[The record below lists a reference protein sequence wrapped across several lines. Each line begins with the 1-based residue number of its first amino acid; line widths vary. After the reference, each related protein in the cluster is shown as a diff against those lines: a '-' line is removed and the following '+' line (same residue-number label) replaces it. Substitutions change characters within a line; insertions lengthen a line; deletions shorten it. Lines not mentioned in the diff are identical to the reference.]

1 MGGFTPYILCTG
13 LMGSGKSTIIR
24 EYISNFKTIAFTAPK
39 IEATH
44 QGLDF
49 EFIDNVFG
57 TMQEKG
63 DYISHYYFYELDA
76 PTIKKW
82 VQFVQIADSI
92 IVVYNDQPIREYN
105 PPKYLMETL
114 LSNKKENAKFVF
126 VINNYSDLEI
136 AKSNLKSKYNLD
148 DLDPSVFVIKDLPQ
162 GTSSLEENCVPKIKL
177 NVEKVGEIIDWT
189 IDNID
194 LNR

>member
-1 MGGFTPYILCTG
+1 MPYILCTG

-24 EYISNFKTIAFTAPK
+24 EYIANFKTIAFTAPK

-57 TMQEKG
+57 IMQEKG
-63 DYISHYYFYELDA
+63 DYISHYYYYELDA

-92 IVVYNDQPIREYN
+92 IVVYNEQPIREYN

-114 LSNKKENAKFVF
+114 LSHKKEDAKFIF
-126 VINNYSDLEI
+126 VINNYSNLDT
-136 AKSNLKSKYNLD
+136 AKSNLITKYNLD
-148 DLDPSVFVIKDLPQ
+148 ELDPSLFVIKDLPR
-162 GTSSLEENCVPKIKL
+162 GSSSLKDNSVPKIKL
-177 NVEKVGEIIDWT
+177 DIGKVGDIINWT
-189 IDNID
+189 IDNIGK
-194 LNR
+194 N

>member
-1 MGGFTPYILCTG
+1 MPWILCTG

-24 EYISNFKTIAFTAPK
+24 EYIANFKTIAFTPPK

-44 QGLDF
+44 QGLEF

-57 TMQEKG
+57 IMQEKG
-63 DYISHYYFYELDA
+63 EFVSHYYFYELDA

-82 VQFVQIADSI
+82 VQFVKIADSI

-114 LSNKKENAKFVF
+114 LNHKKKEAKFIF
-126 VINNYSDLEI
+126 VINNYSDFNI
-136 AKSNLKSKYNLD
+136 AKSNLIEKYNLD
-148 DLDPSVFVIKDLPQ
+148 RLDPSAFVIKDLPR
-162 GTSSLEENCVPKIKL
+162 GSSSLIDITVPKISL
-177 NVEKVGEIIDWT
+177 DIEKVGDIINWT
-189 IDNID
+189 IDNIG
-194 LNR
+194 NN